1 MIKIKRTY
9 DPVSKDDGRRILVD
23 RLWPRGLSKEKLEL
37 DRWAKEWAPS
47 TELRKWFAH
56 DPQKWLEFQKRYK
69 KELEGHEGVINEIA
83 DEAKAKSVTLIYG
96 AKDQIHNEAVVL
108 LDVIQKLID
117 HR

>member
-1 MIKIKRTY
+1 MIKIKRAY

-23 RLWPRGLSKEKLEL
+23 RLWPRGLSKERLEL
-37 DRWAKEWAPS
+37 DRWAKELAPS

-56 DPQKWLEFQKRYK
+56 DPHKWTEFQERYK
-69 KELEGHEGVINEIA
+69 KELDGHEEAINEIA

-108 LDVIQKLID
+108 LGVIQKLVD